1 MKGHIRHRQWLLSL
15 SALVIASS
23 MLLGWW
29 RPPRWPWE
37 KPYHELRPF
46 STRKHLHLIE
56 GNSTACFSLDAPYYP
71 TYTFMLRP
79 PTAYQ
84 GSARTVLSIK
94 VTDYTTGTL
103 YCHLHQS
110 KTMIGQ
116 PLFCSAEN
124 LPVQIQNLGFRVCV
138 SKTGGG
144 EIDTEV
150 WVRGW
155 SDRLP

>member
-1 MKGHIRHRQWLLSL
+1 MRGWRRVIPLLL
-15 SALVIASS
+15 AGVI
-23 MLLGWW
+23 LCGWW

-37 KPYHELRPF
+37 RPRREIRPF
-46 STRKHLHLIE
+46 STRRHIHLIE

-79 PTAYQ
+79 PTAYR
-84 GSARTVLSIK
+84 GSAKTVLSIE
-94 VTDYTTGTL
+94 VTDYTTGIL
-103 YCHLHQS
+103 YCRLTQP
-110 KTMIGQ
+110 KTMVGQ
-116 PLFCSAEN
+116 PLICSAEN

-155 SDRLP
+155 SKRTP

>member
-1 MKGHIRHRQWLLSL
+1 MRRFRGTVWRVLLLCLGALSL
-15 SALVIASS
+15 C
-23 MLLGWW
+23 GWW
-29 RPPRWPWE
+29 RLPRWPWE
-37 KPYHELRPF
+37 KPKREIVPF
-46 STRKHLHLIE
+46 STRRHVHLIE

-84 GSARTVLSIK
+84 GSAEAVLSIE
-94 VTDYTTGTL
+94 VTDYTTGIL
-103 YCHLHQS
+103 YCHLTQS

-116 PLFCSAEN
+116 PLICSAEN
-124 LPVQIQNLGFRVCV
+124 LPVQKQHLGFRVCV
-138 SKTGGG
+138 SKRGGG

-155 SDRLP
+155 SERLP